1 MNHRPLI
8 SVVMPVY
15 DCVLY
20 LEQSIN
26 SILKQTFEDFE
37 LIIIEDCSSDGTVD
51 VLRKFV
57 DPRIK
62 IINNQ
67 SNEGVSKSTNKGFK
81 LARGKYIARMDG
93 DDIAVKDRFEKQLRI
108 LENNPDIFVCGGLV
122 KYLGGTNSII
132 KYKETNREI
141 VTELLISC
149 SVCMGTAMFRRKEL
163 KSYFYDEKKRSGE
176 DYDFWSKIVG
186 LGEFYNIQEVLLLY
200 RVHENQASKKHK
212 TQQIIDDVE
221 IQLSL
226 FKKLNYNSLKYSDE
240 LLTKILLVNN
250 FISIKEFVLFINWIE
265 VLQKINNKTLIYSS
279 NQFKSVLT
287 RIKRRVLFELYFK
300 KTDIRMTKK
309 WKFQILFYLPLSDLR
324 FVVKLKVREIKKRL
338 FKK

>member
-8 SVVMPVY
+8 SVIMPVY
-15 DCVLY
+15 NCVLY
-20 LEQSIN
+20 IEQSIN
-26 SILKQTFEDFE
+26 SILKQTFKDFE
-37 LIIIEDCSSDGTVD
+37 LIIIDDCSFDGTIEI
-51 VLRKFV
+51 LKKFD

-62 IINNQ
+62 IIENL
-67 SNEGVSKSTNKGFK
+67 SNKGVSSSTNKGFK
-81 LARGKYIARMDG
+81 LAQGKYIARMDG

-108 LENNPDIFVCGGLV
+108 LEDNQDIFVCGSLV
-122 KYLGGTNSII
+122 QYLGGTNSII
-132 KYKETNREI
+132 QYKETHREI
-141 VTELLISC
+141 ITELLISC
-149 SVCMGTAMFRRKEL
+149 SVCMGAAMFRRKDL

-212 TQQIIDDVE
+212 TQQIIDDVK

-226 FKKLNYNSLKYSDE
+226 FKKINYNSLKYTDE

-250 FISIKEFVLFINWIE
+250 FISPKEFVLFINWIE
-265 VLQKINNKTLIYSS
+265 VLQKINNKTHIYSAD
-279 NQFKSVLT
+279 QFKSVLS

-300 KTDIRMTKK
+300 KTDIGITKK
-309 WKFQILFYLPLSDLR
+309 WRFQILFYLPLSDLR
-324 FVVKLKVREIKKRL
+324 FVIRLKVREILKSHL
-338 FKK
+338 V

>member
-8 SVVMPVY
+8 SVIMPVY
-15 DCVLY
+15 NCVLY

-37 LIIIEDCSSDGTVD
+37 LIIIEDCSFDGTVE

-108 LENNPDIFVCGGLV
+108 LEDNPDIFVCGGLV
-122 KYLGGTNSII
+122 RYLGGTNSII

-176 DYDFWSKIVG
+176 DYDFWCKIVG
-186 LGEFYNIQEVLLLY
+186 LGEFYNIQEVLLFY
-200 RVHENQASKKHK
+200 RVHENQASKKNK
-212 TQQIIDDVE
+212 TQQIIDDVK

-226 FKKLNYNSLKYSDE
+226 LKKLNYNSLKYSDE

-265 VLQKINNKTLIYSS
+265 VLQKINNKTFIYSS
-279 NQFKSVLT
+279 NQFKSVLS

-300 KTDIRMTKK
+300 KTDIGITKK
-309 WKFQILFYLPLSDLR
+309 WRFQILLYLPLSDLK
-324 FVVKLKVREIKKRL
+324 FVIRLKVRELRRRL